1 MTNGEKYKDIEERT
15 KKFLEFCNAQS
26 CCTRCLLYDKCSRGV
41 ECAYAWEELEYE
53 EELLPC
59 PFCGGEAT
67 INPIYNDVPETGLMV
82 TLHHVRCPI
91 CDARTGDCDTEEKAI
106 KQWNRRN

>member
-1 MTNGEKYKDIEERT
+1 MTNNEKYKDPKERT
-15 KKFLEFCNAQS
+15 DMFRKFCKSHNGCGHCPIYEQHMHIH
-26 CCTRCLLYDKCSRGV
+26 
-41 ECAYAWEELEYE
+41 CAYAWEELEYK

-59 PFCGGEAT
+59 PFCGGKAT

-82 TLHHVRCPI
+82 TLHRVRCPI